1 LRVPRQFR
9 LRLVIGVAAV
19 ALLIYG
25 IARTAAL
32 RPKQETGLLPTHPPT
47 SYIHYFSDDAS
58 NQRVLVVHGLDSNK
72 EFMQIFCAAL
82 ADADFEVYAIDL
94 PGHGDST
101 ANFNGVLAS
110 NVIEQTVAL
119 LKPDIA
125 IGHSMGAALLIDL
138 AHQVKFGKLV
148 LVSPVPTVVGDLH
161 FENTLVTTET
171 WDIPAVNAF
180 APMLQGADLKKW
192 PGMHSSALIK
202 TYQIREIVMWLGG
215 DPARLRTSQ
224 RLVWLGLMYAGAAA
238 LGIVLFPGLAA
249 GVRREPL
256 FSKTEIALAFIAAS
270 AVSVVVNRFVVVLR
284 WVQLFAMDYTISFW
298 FVAGLT
304 LLVILSAR
312 TKKWILGNSVDILRG
327 LAAAA
332 YVIIVMGLLAGSHLI
347 HMTLPDGRWWRFI
360 VIAAAGFPLF
370 LFDEAAT
377 PRVGS
382 AWQNAGIAFV
392 TRSLITASLA
402 TGVLLFNRE
411 SAFIVLVLPLL
422 FLFWMML
429 WFVTGFVAR
438 NAQNPAGAALFA
450 ALVQGWMFAAWFVI
464 V

>member
-9 LRLVIGVAAV
+9 LRLVIGAAAV
-19 ALLIYG
+19 ALLIYSL
-25 IARTAAL
+25 ARTAAL
-32 RPKQETGLLPTHPPT
+32 RPKQETGLLPTQPPT
-47 SYIHYFSDDAS
+47 PYIHYFSDDVS
-58 NQRVLVVHGLDSNK
+58 SQRVLVVHGLDSNK

-82 ADADFEVYAIDL
+82 ADAGFEVYAIDL

-101 ANFNGVLAS
+101 ANFNGVLAA

-138 AHQVKFGKLV
+138 AHRVKFGKLV

-161 FENTLVTTET
+161 FENTLVTAET

-202 TYQIREIVMWLGG
+202 KDQIREIVMWLGG

-224 RLVWLGLMYAGAAA
+224 RLLWLGLMYAGAGA

-249 GVRREPL
+249 RVHREPL
-256 FSKTEIALAFIAAS
+256 FSKTEIAMAFIAAG
-270 AVSVVVNRFVVVLR
+270 AVSVVMNRFLVVLR

-347 HMTLPDGRWWRFI
+347 HMTLPDGRWWRFF
-360 VIAAAGFPLF
+360 VIAAASFPLF

-377 PRVGS
+377 RHVGS
-382 AWQNAGIAFV
+382 AWQNVGIAFV
-392 TRSLITASLA
+392 TRGLITASLA